1 MKGTLHNTETGWVV
15 KYNKRL
21 QHKMVGYHDYNTTTV
36 NDELPLHPD
45 DVQEIQEDSKVFDNI
60 DARIKAYPDVEFEIV
75 EVHNKNGQVGYRYV
89 NYAKLIKQNKVSR
102 VEVIDENGRSYVKYF
117 DGECELSYQDEGRTL
132 KIFITPNQK

>member
-21 QHKMVGYHDYNTTTV
+21 QHKMVGYHDYNTITV

-45 DVQEIQEDSKVFDNI
+45 DVQEIQEDSKIFDNI
-60 DARIKAYPDVEFEIV
+60 DARIKAYPEVEFEIV
-75 EVHNKNGQVGYRYV
+75 SDKYEKAGKGVE
-89 NYAKLIKQNKVSR
+89 YAKLIKNNKVSR